1 MDEDE
6 CMICLEPLKN
16 NVAVLSCGHK
26 YHYRC
31 IQQWSNKIKTY
42 TKLCSVC
49 DTDVEILNILNP
61 PIMEKIPSKQNIK
74 ENKNRNNK
82 IHPINLNNNPNI
94 SNNSNNNANN
104 QQRYSFC
111 TIM

>member
-6 CMICLEPLKN
+6 CMICLEPLNN

-26 YHYRC
+26 YHYTC
-31 IQQWSNKIKTY
+31 IQQWSKKIKTY

-61 PIMEKIPSKQNIK
+61 PIIEKIPSKQNIK